1 MAMTC
6 VNRSGKLRFLR
17 INDLDNASGAPG
29 GAIHEAVTAVLVDDD
44 EGYAFELH
52 DNDPDL
58 PSRQAMLTT
67 LRDAFYHGRPV
78 GLSIELP
85 EGETR
90 GQLRSVK
97 MH

>member
-1 MAMTC
+1 MTV
-6 VNRSGKLRFLR
+6 VNRSGKLRYLR
-17 INDLDNASGAPG
+17 INDLGHDSAAPND
-29 GAIHEAVTAVLVDDD
+29 ALHAEVTAALLDND
-44 EGYAFELH
+44 EGYGFELH

-58 PSRQAMLTT
+58 ASCKAMLTT

-85 EGETR
+85 EGETH
-90 GQLRSVK
+90 GQLRSVQ